1 MQLKWRLSATLV
13 SAGTGLLLAS
23 CSEPTTSSSPIS
35 RPRGPAS
42 ATVVS
47 SFSTPVG
54 ALQSTINSG
63 DPVVHYCGYTPLTI
77 PLATTFSFSDCGSP
91 AFDLTAALTTFV
103 PGEPDGW
110 SPPFPGTAWIG
121 PTFPD
126 APSNEYRARVGSY
139 EYVAPF
145 YIPPGATNVE
155 LQLRTLADNALVAYM
170 NGTEIGRNTV
180 MKDCTLEQ
188 GLLCNWT
195 LGVDLKI
202 NQEPASFNIG
212 GLNLLRF
219 DVVNPRVGEV
229 FPGQTPR
236 SNCLEALGSFGF
248 QGFSNIIVNSFPL
261 HALANWLADGPGDT
275 CQNPT
280 GLDFQAKIFFTPAT
294 PLFVIGDDEAHGIGD
309 VVNFW
314 GAQWWKNNQMSGQT
328 DPGYESFKGFASS
341 ADNHCG
347 GVWSTQP
354 GNSSNPPETIPA
366 NFVIIVTSKVLK
378 NGNTISG
385 DIKQIVA
392 VHQDGNY
399 QDNPGH
405 AGGGT
410 VTAIVCP
417 PG

>member
-1 MQLKWRLSATLV
+1 MLLKWRWSTTFVA
-13 SAGTGLLLAS
+13 AGTGMLLAS
-23 CSEPTTSSSPIS
+23 CSEPTTSSAPLS
-35 RPRGPAS
+35 RPSGPSLAN
-42 ATVVS
+42 VVG
-47 SFSTPVG
+47 SFGTPVG
-54 ALQSTINSG
+54 SLQKTVSSG
-63 DPVVHYCGYTPLTI
+63 DASVHYCGYTPLTI
-77 PLATTFSFSDCGSP
+77 PLSGTFANIDCGSP
-91 AFDLTAALTTFV
+91 AYNLTTALTTFV

-110 SPPFPGTAWIG
+110 SPPFAGTAWIG
-121 PTFPD
+121 PTGID

-145 YIPPGATNVE
+145 LIPPGATNVS
-155 LQLRTLADNALVAYM
+155 LQMRTLADNALVAYL

-188 GLLCNWT
+188 ALNCNWT

-202 NQEPASFNIG
+202 DDAPASFNVG
-212 GLNLLRF
+212 GANLLRF
-219 DVVNPRVGEV
+219 DVVNPRIGEV
-229 FPGQTPR
+229 FAGQTPR
-236 SNCLEALGSFGF
+236 SSCAQALGSFGF
-248 QGFSNIIVNSFPL
+248 QGFTSVIVNSFPS
-261 HALANWLADGPGDT
+261 HALLNWTADG

-294 PLFVIGDDEAHGIGD
+294 PLFVIGDVEAHGVGD

-328 DPGYESFKGFASS
+328 DPGYESFKGYASS

-347 GVWSTQP
+347 GVWSTEP

-378 NGNTISG
+378 NGSTLSG
-385 DIKQIVA
+385 DIKQIVV

-405 AGGGT
+405 PGGGT
-410 VTAIVCP
+410 VTSIFCP
-417 PG
+417 QG